1 MNTRPCPGRGGPGLA
16 KLALTN
22 GASRRL
28 ARLTRMDDK
37 EHTLTTEEMDV
48 TAGDTSMTS
57 LVSEPRNLQLPDWQ
71 NDFETAARQAVQT
84 PGRIQAMK
92 AAVLSRLKA
101 KLENPPGP
109 LERIALNDAI
119 LLLRT
124 LRSGSPPNATLET
137 DLE

>member
-1 MNTRPCPGRGGPGLA
+1 
-16 KLALTN
+16 
-22 GASRRL
+22 
-28 ARLTRMDDK
+28 MDDK
-37 EHTLTTEEMDV
+37 EHTLTTQGMDV
-48 TAGDTSMTS
+48 TAGGTSMTS
-57 LVSEPRNLQLPDWQ
+57 PLLQSRNLQLPDWQ
-71 NDFETAARQAVQT
+71 NDFETAARQAAQT

-92 AAVLSRLKA
+92 TAVLSRLKA

-124 LRSGSPPNATLET
+124 LRSGSPPNAALDT

>member
-1 MNTRPCPGRGGPGLA
+1 
-16 KLALTN
+16 
-22 GASRRL
+22 
-28 ARLTRMDDK
+28 MDDK
-37 EHTLTTEEMDV
+37 EHTLTTQEMDV
-48 TAGDTSMTS
+48 TAGGTSMALPLLQS
-57 LVSEPRNLQLPDWQ
+57 RNLQLPDWQ
-71 NDFETAARQAVQT
+71 NDFETAARQAAQT

-92 AAVLSRLKA
+92 AAVFSRLRS

-124 LRSGSPPNATLET
+124 LRNGSPPNAALDT

>member
-1 MNTRPCPGRGGPGLA
+1 
-16 KLALTN
+16 
-22 GASRRL
+22 
-28 ARLTRMDDK
+28 
-37 EHTLTTEEMDV
+37 
-48 TAGDTSMTS
+48 MTS
-57 LVSEPRNLQLPDWQ
+57 PLLQSRNLQLPDWQ
-71 NDFETAARQAVQT
+71 NDFETAARQAAQT

-92 AAVLSRLKA
+92 AAVFSRLRS

-124 LRSGSPPNATLET
+124 LRSGSAPNAALDT